1 MKSVRLMAESSQ
13 FATIALQQSDAIK
26 NLAQFNELSS
36 FNTLIYLENSPFIWV
51 NESEALM
58 ATIERVSW
66 LLA

>member
-36 FNTLIYLENSPFIWV
+36 FNTLKYLENSPFIWV